1 MDLSGKSILVT
12 GAARRLGRA
21 IALELAG
28 AGAHLI
34 VHHHASDAE
43 ADDTCDAIRRLGSQ
57 AHPLRADL
65 RFHDQILSLFEAI
78 DRAGPLHA
86 LINSAAVMLPGDL
99 LTASESDWQA
109 TMDLNLK
116 AAFFVLQQ
124 AAIRIRR
131 AGGGAI
137 VNLADIAGL
146 QPWPRFPIHSISK
159 AGVLALT
166 QLAALA
172 LAPDIRVNAVVPG
185 PVLKPDRMPDD
196 RWRTIGDALPLRRTG
211 TPGDV
216 ARSVRFLLENDFVTG
231 ESLLV
236 DGGNQ
241 FVPL

>member
-1 MDLSGKSILVT
+1 MDLSGRTILVT

-21 IALELAG
+21 IALELAD

-43 ADDTCDAIRRLGSQ
+43 AADTCDAIRRLGSQ
-57 AHPLRADL
+57 ALALRADL
-65 RFHDQILSLFEAI
+65 RVHDQILSLFEEI
-78 DRAGPLHA
+78 DGAGPLHA

-131 AGGGAI
+131 AGGGVI

-146 QPWPRFPIHSISK
+146 QPWPRFPLHSISK

-166 QLAALA
+166 QVAALA
-172 LAPDIRVNAVVPG
+172 LAPEIRVNAVVPG
-185 PVLKPDRMPDD
+185 PVLKPDRMTDD
-196 RWRTIGDALPLRRTG
+196 RWRTLGDSLPLRRSG

-231 ESLLV
+231 EALLV

-241 FVPL
+241 FVSL

>member
-1 MDLSGKSILVT
+1 
-12 GAARRLGRA
+12 
-21 IALELAG
+21 
-28 AGAHLI
+28 
-34 VHHHASDAE
+34 
-43 ADDTCDAIRRLGSQ
+43 
-57 AHPLRADL
+57 
-65 RFHDQILSLFEAI
+65 
-78 DRAGPLHA
+78 
-86 LINSAAVMLPGDL
+86 MLPGDL

-109 TMDLNLK
+109 TVDLNLK
-116 AAFFVLQQ
+116 GAFFVLQQ

-159 AGVLALT
+159 AGLLALT

-185 PVLKPDRMPDD
+185 PVLKPDRMPED

>member
-1 MDLSGKSILVT
+1 MDLQGKSILVT
-12 GAARRLGRA
+12 GGARRLGRA

-28 AGAHLI
+28 AGAHLL

-43 ADDTCDAIRRLGSQ
+43 AAETCDAIRGLGSQ
-57 AHPLRADL
+57 AHALRADL
-65 RFHDQILSLFEAI
+65 RHHDQILSLFEAI
-78 DRAGPLHA
+78 DGRGPLHA
-86 LINSAAVMLPGDL
+86 LVNSAAVMLPGDL
-99 LTASESDWQA
+99 LTATQDDWQA

-124 AAIRIRR
+124 AAIRLRS

-146 QPWPRFPIHSISK
+146 RPWPRFPLHSISK

-166 QLAALA
+166 QVAALA
-172 LAPDIRVNAVVPG
+172 LAPEIRVNAVVPG
-185 PVLKPDRMPDD
+185 PVLKPERMSDE
-196 RWRTIGDALPLRRTG
+196 RWRTFGDSLPLRRTG

-216 ARSVRFLLENDFVTG
+216 AQTVRFLLENDFITG
-231 ESLLV
+231 EALLV

-241 FVPL
+241 FVSP

>member
-1 MDLSGKSILVT
+1 MDLQGKSILVT
-12 GAARRLGRA
+12 GGARRLGRA

-28 AGAHLI
+28 AGAHLL

-43 ADDTCDAIRRLGSQ
+43 AAETCDGIRRLGSQ
-57 AHPLRADL
+57 AHALRADL
-65 RFHDQILSLFEAI
+65 RHHDQILSLFEAI
-78 DRAGPLHA
+78 DGRGPLHA
-86 LINSAAVMLPGDL
+86 LVNSAAVMLPGDL
-99 LTASESDWQA
+99 LTATQDDWQA

-124 AAIRIRR
+124 AAIRLRS

-146 QPWPRFPIHSISK
+146 RPWPRFPLHSISK

-166 QLAALA
+166 QVAALA
-172 LAPDIRVNAVVPG
+172 LAPEIRVNAVVPG
-185 PVLKPDRMPDD
+185 PVLKPERMSDE
-196 RWRTIGDALPLRRTG
+196 RWRTFGDSLPLRRTG

-216 ARSVRFLLENDFVTG
+216 AQTVRFLLENDFITG
-231 ESLLV
+231 EALLV

-241 FVPL
+241 FVSP